1 MVEPEQMERP
11 RCRSCGSSDIL
22 RDAWACWDVDTQQ
35 WVLHSCYD
43 AFHCEDCGCDT
54 KRVDFSR

>member
-1 MVEPEQMERP
+1 MVEADQMEKP
-11 RCRSCGSSDIL
+11 RCSSCGSADIL

-43 AFHCEDCGCDT
+43 EYRCETCDVQS
-54 KRVDFSR
+54 KHVDWLI